1 MGPVAPP
8 AVPQRSYV
16 ALVTPEGGGGPALV
30 VEVDFYGEG
39 RSSGTVRIQS
49 MQVEAP
55 AGRSLELWRVPA
67 GGDPQSLGVIDPRD
81 PFEALRVSVTAGDTL
96 AVSVEPP
103 GGSPS
108 GAPTGPVILSGPL
121 VRSEE
126 HTS

>member
-1 MGPVAPP
+1 MLRRPPRSTRTDTLFPYTTLFRSRRPVAPP

-30 VEVDFYGEG
+30 VEVDFYGED

-49 MQVEAP
+49 LQVEAP

-81 PFEALRVSVTAGDTL
+81 PFEALRVSVTAGDGKGVL
-96 AVSVEPP
+96 
-103 GGSPS
+103 
-108 GAPTGPVILSGPL
+108 
-121 VRSEE
+121 
-126 HTS
+126 